1 MTLTISTEPGLEE
14 TASTTDDAPD
24 AEHTPTEKDT
34 RLIVARR
41 VFYMLMHITDNLYV
55 TVSDRLVNTVN
66 RSVGADSGWTV
77 TMVARQITRVA
88 RAHPDHAELLAHLC
102 LRVTERLSN
111 DLYDEDVR
119 DKEGK
124 PLSGGRLFRTKL
136 LKSCESAFNLRLATL
151 GLGAMVC
158 RQDADEPEA
167 VVQARNES
175 LRETLEKVKS
185 EGPGLVRFLG
195 ELSKIRLFSPFVVL
209 DCLQE
214 LLDHEELP
222 SAETAEDACVLLA
235 TVGRIFDIPRARKL
249 MDLCFSRLEGKAN
262 DPNCPDRL
270 QTMLKVR
277 SPCRAPC

>member
-1 MTLTISTEPGLEE
+1 MSELPTSIIPNAPSIVGYIEERVDFPEFSEDGPSTTQTAEPGLEE

-124 PLSGGRLFRTKL
+124 PLFGGRLFRAKL
-136 LKSCESAFNLRLATL
+136 LASCEFAFNLRLAAL
-151 GLGAMVC
+151 GLDTMVC

-167 VVQARNES
+167 VIRQGMRAFARPWKRS
-175 LRETLEKVKS
+175 GLK
-185 EGPGLVRFLG
+185 GPGSSASWASYPRF
-195 ELSKIRLFSPFVVL
+195 
-209 DCLQE
+209 DCFLR
-214 LLDHEELP
+214 
-222 SAETAEDACVLLA
+222 SWCS
-235 TVGRIFDIPRARKL
+235 TV
-249 MDLCFSRLEGKAN
+249 SRN
-262 DPNCPDRL
+262 Y
-270 QTMLKVR
+270 
-277 SPCRAPC
+277 